1 MAPVTDP
8 SKDNSVPYDVSI
20 FSESDSEAEDTS
32 VHSEPI
38 TDYIPS
44 ETSNDRAF
52 VISDTEGQSSHAS
65 SDDSA
70 ADEILARVDEV
81 NSNSVRKVR
90 LPAFGPWLTHRG

>member
-1 MAPVTDP
+1 MAPVSDP
-8 SKDNSVPYDVSI
+8 SKDNSAPYDVSL
-20 FSESDSEAEDTS
+20 FNESESDAEDTS

-44 ETSNDRAF
+44 ETSKDRAF

-81 NSNSVRKVR
+81 NSKSVQKVR
-90 LPAFGPWLTHRG
+90 LPAFRP

>member
-1 MAPVTDP
+1 MAPVSDP
-8 SKDNSVPYDVSI
+8 SKDNSAPYDVSL
-20 FSESDSEAEDTS
+20 FNESESDAEDTS

-44 ETSNDRAF
+44 ETSKARAF

-81 NSNSVRKVR
+81 NSKSVQKVR
-90 LPAFGPWLTHRG
+90 LPAFRP

>member
-1 MAPVTDP
+1 MAASDP
-8 SKDNSVPYDVSI
+8 SKDNSAPYDVSL
-20 FSESDSEAEDTS
+20 FNESESDAEDTS

-44 ETSNDRAF
+44 ETSKDRAF

-81 NSNSVRKVR
+81 NSKSVQKVR
-90 LPAFGPWLTHRG
+90 LPAFRP

>member
-1 MAPVTDP
+1 MAPVSDP
-8 SKDNSVPYDVSI
+8 FKDNNAPYDDSI

-32 VHSEPI
+32 VHSESI

-90 LPAFGPWLTHRG
+90 FPAFGPWLTHRG